1 MLFDFIS
8 RGISISFLDNIQSR
22 VHNNIIKKG
31 GEVMK
36 NREKA
41 KRQREYRTALLN
53 FLTAVIGALMMILNI
68 IDKLLDRR

>member
-1 MLFDFIS
+1 
-8 RGISISFLDNIQSR
+8 
-22 VHNNIIKKG
+22 
-31 GEVMK
+31 MK

-53 FLTAVIGALMMILNI
+53 ILTAVIGALMMILNI